1 MPCNSNFHQNFKLEI
16 SLNENFKLEI
26 TLDYF
31 FKLQLTLNW
40 SLNYSEPY
48 FELDSEEATHCRL
61 ICCVYIKGHVETVNT
76 KDQSNAIVY
85 WVWYL
90 VCRHCWYK
98 DQSKQAMHLMLCLS
112 TLSTLVF
119 VALTQHLMQVWKF
132 CIKWP
137 LTPARREGCCVSLP
151 SWGFSCSPV
160 SPRRQLCKLSWTR
173 QTTRVIA
180 GKMHSQSPILKTK
193 GCSTTR

>member
-1 MPCNSNFHQNFKLEI
+1 M
-16 SLNENFKLEI
+16 
-26 TLDYF
+26 
-31 FKLQLTLNW
+31 
-40 SLNYSEPY
+40 NYSEPY
-48 FELDSEEATHCRL
+48 FELDSEEATHCHL
-61 ICCVYIKGHVETVNT
+61 ICCVYIKGHVETVDT

-85 WVWYL
+85 WVWYV
-90 VCRHCWYK
+90 VCRHCRYK

-119 VALTQHLMQVWKF
+119 VALTQHLMQVWKL

-137 LTPARREGCCVSLP
+137 LTPARREGYCVSLP

-160 SPRRQLCKLSWTR
+160 SPRRQLCKLSWTC

-180 GKMHSQSPILKTK
+180 GKTHSQSPILKTK
-193 GCSTTR
+193 GHSATQ